1 MATQKPW
8 TIYEAAILLDG
19 FLQFSEGTVSR
30 KQAISNVSTK
40 LRQIAINQDEII
52 DEIYRNINGI
62 TFQMAS
68 LESAYR
74 GHTVMKPPTRLFT
87 EIVSIYKT
95 DQTRYQ
101 KILEDAMAM
110 CGAHSIAEITADM
123 ILRLTAAVLLLSR
136 RDVIFR
142 HIRRASE
149 VSWGSMWDSKSRNC

>member
-74 GHTVMKPPTRLFT
+74 GHTVMKPPTRLFA

-101 KILEDAMAM
+101 KIWRMQWL
-110 CGAHSIAEITADM
+110 C
-123 ILRLTAAVLLLSR
+123 AVIKKRTMPSTML
-136 RDVIFR
+136 
-142 HIRRASE
+142 H
-149 VSWGSMWDSKSRNC
+149 GYHQK